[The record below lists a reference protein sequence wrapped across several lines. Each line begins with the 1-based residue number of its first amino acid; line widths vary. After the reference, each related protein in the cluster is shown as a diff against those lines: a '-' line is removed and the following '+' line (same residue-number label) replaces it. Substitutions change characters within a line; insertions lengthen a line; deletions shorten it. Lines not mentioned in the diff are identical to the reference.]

1 MNMSKD
7 SRLYAYLAAVC
18 YIVSVFCRI
27 ADFVIYSFSLSFN
40 SIVLMI
46 ICIIFSVAL
55 LLRNEK
61 VLLGA
66 MVLNVLYYLYRLINY
81 FYIGNL
87 LDLAASIILLVI
99 ALSILTSKYSF
110 EFFWYIPAILS
121 IASYIIG
128 IFWSCHLWMKAYP
141 SVYPS
146 VGAALKSYMSF
157 KWVLLDGIL
166 PTVAY
171 ALVGFWLKVADHS
184 PTSKPV
190 KAVPAASPSCPSQAE
205 VIERLKEYKSLLD
218 CGAITEEEFQEKKK
232 EILSL

>member
-110 EFFWYIPAILS
+110 EFFWYIPLS
-121 IASYIIG
+121 EQRSNLI
-128 IFWSCHLWMKAYP
+128 CHL
-141 SVYPS
+141 S
-146 VGAALKSYMSF
+146 
-157 KWVLLDGIL
+157 
-166 PTVAY
+166 
-171 ALVGFWLKVADHS
+171 GF
-184 PTSKPV
+184 
-190 KAVPAASPSCPSQAE
+190 
-205 VIERLKEYKSLLD
+205 Y
-218 CGAITEEEFQEKKK
+218 
-232 EILSL
+232 

>member
-1 MNMSKD
+1 MNTSKD

-18 YIVSVFCRI
+18 YIVSAFCRI
-27 ADFVIYSFSLSFN
+27 VDFVIYSFSLSFN

-121 IASYIIG
+121 IVSYIIG
-128 IFWSCHLWMKAYP
+128 IF
-141 SVYPS
+141 
-146 VGAALKSYMSF
+146 G
-157 KWVLLDGIL
+157 
-166 PTVAY
+166 
-171 ALVGFWLKVADHS
+171 
-184 PTSKPV
+184 
-190 KAVPAASPSCPSQAE
+190 PA
-205 VIERLKEYKSLLD
+205 IF
-218 CGAITEEEFQEKKK
+218 G
-232 EILSL
+232 